1 MPFAV
6 THVLAPI
13 IFLELVRDG
22 WKKASK
28 FFSRKHVFLV
38 GVAGLLPDV
47 DLLIYRAIELLGSP
61 APLTDIG
68 HRIILH
74 NVWIPSGFLLFF
86 FILRSLVG
94 TSRGN
99 RRKGNRKKELM
110 SFSKVFLV
118 LFIGFSM
125 HLLLDA
131 VLTGNVIPFYP
142 LGDYN
147 VNLNFVGQIASA
159 TGVPA
164 LTILVSMDALL
175 LLFWLWHQETEKH
188 IKDYF

>member
-6 THVLAPI
+6 THVLVPI
-13 IFLELVRDG
+13 IILELVRDG

-28 FFSRKHVFLV
+28 FLSRKHVFLV
-38 GVAGLLPDV
+38 GVAGLLPDM

-86 FILRSLVG
+86 FILRSLAS
-94 TSRGN
+94 TSRGS
-99 RRKGNRKKELM
+99 RKKEFT

-131 VLTGNVIPFYP
+131 VLTGNVIPLYP

-147 VNLNFVGQIASA
+147 VNLDFVGQIASA